1 MLFFICS
8 GEIILRSCKAYD
20 CSKKLVYL
28 TASNETFHFQI
39 NYEKSLGIKCQTNSD
54 CNNPYSLTN
63 LIHCDQISQTCQCLN
78 ENISTIDI
86 TGIGRLCTD
95 SIDQSNCTKSSQRCL
110 HWCNESKTLQCI
122 CPKYTRKVR
131 KINGLFDCELEPT
144 GICRF
149 DDDYQI
155 GLNIR
160 KCPTGKK
167 IFISIPFFFDQSN
180 FYIGTFCDGNR
191 CRSLTISRQM
201 HEDFSNE
208 SLFISSTLNSNLSFS
223 PTTNFFRILIIIAIL
238 SLLFF
243 ILILFII
250 AMLIKSHRFRL
261 STLSKDKIS
270 SSSFAPSSTTTAISA
285 DFSNEIYQFKPQ
297 SFIPNDYSRRYED
310 YFSTNPTFIP
320 GLVPQTNLSPRFHRQ
335 YQGHYEQQRQRSL
348 HIQSPSLS
356 YINRKRTHL
365 PTVTHLQNG
374 DVLIS
379 A

>member
-1 MLFFICS
+1 
-8 GEIILRSCKAYD
+8 
-20 CSKKLVYL
+20 
-28 TASNETFHFQI
+28 
-39 NYEKSLGIKCQTNSD
+39 
-54 CNNPYSLTN
+54 
-63 LIHCDQISQTCQCLN
+63 
-78 ENISTIDI
+78 
-86 TGIGRLCTD
+86 
-95 SIDQSNCTKSSQRCL
+95 
-110 HWCNESKTLQCI
+110 
-122 CPKYTRKVR
+122 
-131 KINGLFDCELEPT
+131 
-144 GICRF
+144 
-149 DDDYQI
+149 
-155 GLNIR
+155 
-160 KCPTGKK
+160 
-167 IFISIPFFFDQSN
+167 
-180 FYIGTFCDGNR
+180 
-191 CRSLTISRQM
+191 M

-297 SFIPNDYSRRYED
+297 SFISNDYSRRYED